1 MAFRRNI
8 EKPAEGQIRKKAV
21 ILTGAIFSIFL
32 LASLIWTIK
41 NKPAAHVI
49 EVQMLSADVYL
60 VEGDTT
66 NYDNFASI
74 LKMAVG
80 KANKTYSSNRITLKL
95 PPAKQSKEIADV
107 LLVVNAMDVDWDIIK
122 NTTNHD

>member
-1 MAFRRNI
+1 MAFKRNI
-8 EKPAEGQIRKKAV
+8 EKPAEGQIRKKAI
-21 ILTGAIFSIFL
+21 ILTGAIVSIFL
-32 LASLIWTIK
+32 LASILWTTG
-41 NKPAAHVI
+41 NKKPAHVI

-74 LKMAVG
+74 LKKAVG
-80 KANKTYSSNRITLKL
+80 DAKQNYSSNRIALKL